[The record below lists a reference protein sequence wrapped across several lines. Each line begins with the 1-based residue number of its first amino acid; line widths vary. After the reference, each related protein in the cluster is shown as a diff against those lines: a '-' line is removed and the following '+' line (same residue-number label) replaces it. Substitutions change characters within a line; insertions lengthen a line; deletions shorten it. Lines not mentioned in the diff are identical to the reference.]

1 MTKNNLKIVKSNKSQ
16 EAETKEKNKAL
27 EAAISQIDENFGKGS
42 VMKLGQ
48 KAILNIESIST
59 GSLSL
64 DLALG
69 IGGLPKGRVVEIYG
83 PESSGKT
90 TLALQVVAEAQKT
103 GGICG
108 FIDAEHALD
117 PVYAKKLGVKTEEL
131 LISQPDTGEQA
142 LEIADTLIK
151 SGSISVLVI
160 DSVAALTPRA
170 ELEGEMGDHHVGL
183 QSRLMSQALR
193 KLTSSIAKTNTM
205 VIFINQIRMKIGIMF
220 GNPETTSG
228 GNALKFYS
236 SVRMDIRRIGA
247 IKEKEQII
255 GNSTRV
261 KVVKKESPTEYAHRY
276 EIKFSGDMKKVAD
289 FIEDI
294 EGVEILSIGNSLEL
308 IKDLG
313 DAAVVSGQ
321 YGLDGFNGTHG
332 IGHTRMA
339 TESDVDIRSAH
350 PYWAYQFSD
359 VAEVHNGQLT
369 NYWTNRRALERKGH
383 RFSSNCDS
391 ELIAVYIADRMN
403 QGDDLETAMKNSVE
417 YLDGVFTY
425 LVATQDELGMAK
437 DVMAAKPMVVYEG
450 DDMIALAS
458 EEVAIRKLFDHHIE
472 TFDPYHGEVRVWQ
485 H

>member
-1 MTKNNLKIVKSNKSQ
+1 MTSMLQALKHRGP
-16 EAETKEKNKAL
+16 
-27 EAAISQIDENFGKGS
+27 D
-42 VMKLGQ
+42 
-48 KAILNIESIST
+48 ST
-59 GSLSL
+59 GY
-64 DLALG
+64 AM
-69 IGGLPKGRVVEIYG
+69 YG
-83 PESSGKT
+83 EDNGNQIMRFK
-90 TLALQVVAEAQKT
+90 VAEAADLE
-103 GGICG
+103 GSYDIH
-108 FIDAEHALD
+108 AEIEGRLAL
-117 PVYAKKLGVKTEEL
+117 
-131 LISQPDTGEQA
+131 
-142 LEIADTLIK
+142 
-151 SGSISVLVI
+151 I
-160 DSVAALTPRA
+160 DSRLA
-170 ELEGEMGDHHVGL
+170 ELG
-183 QSRLMSQALR
+183 
-193 KLTSSIAKTNTM
+193 
-205 VIFINQIRMKIGIMF
+205 
-220 GNPETTSG
+220 
-228 GNALKFYS
+228 
-236 SVRMDIRRIGA
+236 
-247 IKEKEQII
+247 
-255 GNSTRV
+255 V

-276 EIKFSGDMKKVAD
+276 EIEFSGDMKKVAD
-289 FIEDI
+289 FVEDI

-308 IKDLG
+308 VKDLG
-313 DAAVVSGQ
+313 DAATVSGQ

-350 PYWAYQFSD
+350 PYWAYPFSD
-359 VAEVHNGQLT
+359 VAVVHNGQLT

>member
-1 MTKNNLKIVKSNKSQ
+1 MCGIAGIIHKQ
-16 EAETKEKNKAL
+16 A
-27 EAAISQIDENFGKGS
+27 GKG
-42 VMKLGQ
+42 
-48 KAILNIESIST
+48 ANIGEQMTSMLQALKHRGPDST
-59 GSLSL
+59 GY
-64 DLALG
+64 AM
-69 IGGLPKGRVVEIYG
+69 YG
-83 PESSGKT
+83 EDNGNQIMRFK
-90 TLALQVVAEAQKT
+90 VAEAADLE
-103 GGICG
+103 GSYDIH
-108 FIDAEHALD
+108 AEIEGRLAL
-117 PVYAKKLGVKTEEL
+117 
-131 LISQPDTGEQA
+131 
-142 LEIADTLIK
+142 
-151 SGSISVLVI
+151 I
-160 DSVAALTPRA
+160 DSRLA
-170 ELEGEMGDHHVGL
+170 ELG
-183 QSRLMSQALR
+183 
-193 KLTSSIAKTNTM
+193 
-205 VIFINQIRMKIGIMF
+205 
-220 GNPETTSG
+220 
-228 GNALKFYS
+228 
-236 SVRMDIRRIGA
+236 
-247 IKEKEQII
+247 
-255 GNSTRV
+255 V

-276 EIKFSGDMKKVAD
+276 EIEFSGDMKKVAD

-313 DAAVVSGQ
+313 DAAIVSGQ

-350 PYWAYQFSD
+350 PYWAYPFSD
-359 VAEVHNGQLT
+359 VAVVHNGQLT